1 MNQPPTTL
9 CIGDFE
15 LDPAARELRR
25 DGALVELPSSA
36 FDGLVY
42 LIRHR
47 DRAVG
52 RDELMA
58 AIWGRSDVADSLLG
72 QTLMRLRR
80 TLGDSG
86 EAQQWIRTVPRFGY
100 RWVGPVSERQG
111 PVEAI
116 AVEAPASVLPSLP
129 DAATGHVAAGEAAS
143 AGIAV
148 SDGATP
154 ATDDGAVDT
163 DLAALT
169 TTAAVTTEAKTLDA
183 VQIPT
188 APAAFFRRQ
197 WRALA
202 AVAAVLLAVA
212 GWALLAPRP
221 TADAPTP
228 TRPPLAQQ
236 TAAAAVVLPAR
247 IQAGEEWGWLRLGL
261 MDLVAGR
268 LRRGALATAA
278 SESVVSLLRD
288 AETEDNAA
296 IALRL
301 RESGLAGDDTVQI
314 FPEVELVSGQWLVRL
329 QARQGRRELTVETRA
344 DDAIRAA
351 REATDTLLLR
361 LGHLPPD
368 QRDEAPQALTEL
380 LQRTRA
386 AMLAD
391 QLQLAVELIRRADS
405 NLRERPEIV
414 LRQAQIELR
423 AGDYLAVEQ
432 RLLQLLDT
440 VSPERD
446 AELRGR
452 ALVTLAAS
460 YIRRERPADAAIH
473 YDEAIRLLRQ
483 GQAPEALGLALLG
496 RGLVATLAQRYDAAL
511 ADLGLARSEM
521 ESAGNALG
529 VGQVDLNLALIE
541 VLRRRPATA
550 LGALVD
556 TAARF
561 QRLGAQE
568 EFVFTLASIAEVQQ
582 LLLDHE
588 AALATTERYWPPP
601 AHSQNLRLRWKL
613 SLVRAQALFEAGR
626 LDATAQLVRELLDGS
641 DAALD
646 QAVRAKAAVLP
657 AQIAA
662 ARGEHARAAEL
673 ARAAL
678 TPALEQSDRCR
689 YLQTWA
695 LRLRALRRQG
705 ELAQAQRETG
715 EFTAWTQ
722 RQSDPWSRAQAALAQ
737 AEQAAA
743 ESRTEPAL
751 ALYQQALDL
760 LDTAGAVP
768 DDLVDAVQPYAD
780 TLIRDGQLDRAR
792 AVTARIAAWADH
804 DLRAASVFVQINAAL
819 GRPKALQ
826 AAERRAALLA
836 GERPLVAISR

>member
-1 MNQPPTTL
+1 MASL
-9 CIGDFE
+9 YLGIGDFE

-25 DGALVELPSSA
+25 DGTLVELPSSA

-47 DRAVG
+47 ERAVG

-100 RWVGPVSERQG
+100 RWVGPVSERTG
-111 PVEAI
+111 
-116 AVEAPASVLPSLP
+116 AVETASPADTPAAAVAQLADAADSA
-129 DAATGHVAAGEAAS
+129 AATGKAG
-143 AGIAV
+143 
-148 SDGATP
+148 P
-154 ATDDGAVDT
+154 
-163 DLAALT
+163 
-169 TTAAVTTEAKTLDA
+169 
-183 VQIPT
+183 
-188 APAAFFRRQ
+188 
-197 WRALA
+197 A
-202 AVAAVLLAVA
+202 AVAADDAATAVADGATDAGAAAAAFNAIDTTTPAVDDATATPPAPAGVFRHWYALAAAAALLLALASWSLLRPRAA
-212 GWALLAPRP
+212 GPASAPVH
-221 TADAPTP
+221 ASA
-228 TRPPLAQQ
+228 AAQ
-236 TAAAAVVLPAR
+236 TAAPAVVLPAR

-268 LRRGALATAA
+268 LRRGTLATAS
-278 SESVVSLLRD
+278 SESVVSLLRE
-288 AETEDNAA
+288 AESEDNSA
-296 IALRL
+296 ITQRL
-301 RESGLAGDDTVQI
+301 REAGLADDGTVQV
-314 FPEVELVSGQWLVRL
+314 FPEVELASGQWLVRL
-329 QARQGRRELTVETRA
+329 QARHGRRELTVETRA

-351 REATDTLLLR
+351 REAADTLLLR

-391 QLQLAVELIRRADS
+391 QLQLAVELIRRADAG
-405 NLRERPEIV
+405 LRARPEIV

-521 ESAGNALG
+521 EAAGNALG

-626 LDATAQLVRELLDGS
+626 LDASAQLVRELLDGS
-641 DAALD
+641 DAVLD
-646 QAVRAKAAVLP
+646 QAERAKAAVLP

-673 ARAAL
+673 AQAAL

-705 ELAQAQRETG
+705 ELARAQRETA
-715 EFTAWTQ
+715 EFAAWTQ

-751 ALYQQALDL
+751 ALFQQALDA
-760 LDTAGAVP
+760 LDAAGAVP

-792 AVTARIAAWADH
+792 AVTARIAAWSDH

-819 GRPKALQ
+819 GRPQALQ

>member
-1 MNQPPTTL
+1 MNLPPTPL
-9 CIGDFE
+9 CLGDFE
-15 LDPAARELRR
+15 LDSAARELRR

-100 RWVGPVSERQG
+100 RWVGPVSER
-111 PVEAI
+111 AA
-116 AVEAPASVLPSLP
+116 AVEAMPPAEMPASVVLPQG
-129 DAATGHVAAGEAAS
+129 THEHTTGEAADS
-143 AGIAV
+143 TPTAVTADAAAPTVTTEPAAEAVVSIA
-148 SDGATP
+148 
-154 ATDDGAVDT
+154 
-163 DLAALT
+163 T
-169 TTAAVTTEAKTLDA
+169 TTAELAGDATPMPPARAGSVRRHWRRLATAATLLL
-183 VQIPT
+183 
-188 APAAFFRRQ
+188 
-197 WRALA
+197 ALA
-202 AVAAVLLAVA
+202 S
-212 GWALLAPRP
+212 WALLQPDARTGAPAPRP
-221 TADAPTP
+221 SLASTRNAAP
-228 TRPPLAQQ
+228 
-236 TAAAAVVLPAR
+236 AVVLPAR
-247 IQAGEEWGWLRLGL
+247 VQAGEEWGWLRLGL

-268 LRRGALATAA
+268 LRRGALATAS
-278 SESVVSLLRD
+278 SESVVALLRE
-288 AETEDNAA
+288 AEPEGGSAVA
-296 IALRL
+296 QRL
-301 RESGLAGDDTVQI
+301 REAGLADEDTVQV
-314 FPEVELVSGQWLVRL
+314 FPEVEQLSGQWLVRL

-368 QRDEAPQALTEL
+368 QRDETPQALTEL

-391 QLQLAVELIRRADS
+391 QLQLAVELIRRADDS
-405 NLRERPEIV
+405 LRQRPEIV

-521 ESAGNALG
+521 EAGGNALG

-550 LGALVD
+550 LAALVD

-568 EFVFTLASIAEVQQ
+568 EFVFTLASISEVQQ

-626 LDATAQLVRELLDGS
+626 LDATTQLVRELLDGS

-673 ARAAL
+673 AQAAL

-705 ELAQAQRETG
+705 ELAAAQRETTD
-715 EFTAWTQ
+715 FVAWTQ
-722 RQSDPWSRAQAALAQ
+722 RQTDPWSHAQAALAQ

-743 ESRTEPAL
+743 ESRTEAAL
-751 ALYQQALDL
+751 ALFQQALDG
-760 LDTAGAVP
+760 LDAAGAVP

-792 AVTARIAAWADH
+792 AVTARIAAWADR

-819 GRPKALQ
+819 GRPQALQ

-836 GERPLVAISR
+836 GERPLVAINH

>member
-1 MNQPPTTL
+1 MASL
-9 CIGDFE
+9 YLGIGDFE

-25 DGALVELPSSA
+25 GGALVELPSSA

-47 DRAVG
+47 ERAVG

-100 RWVGPVSERQG
+100 RWVGPVSEHTG
-111 PVEAI
+111 
-116 AVEAPASVLPSLP
+116 AVETALPADIPAPAPPPLADGAEPAGATGKVNSVAVAVD
-129 DAATGHVAAGEAAS
+129 DAA
-143 AGIAV
+143 
-148 SDGATP
+148 
-154 ATDDGAVDT
+154 
-163 DLAALT
+163 
-169 TTAAVTTEAKTLDA
+169 AAVTDAEADA
-183 VQIPT
+183 GAAAVTIRTADAT
-188 APAAFFRRQ
+188 APAVNGETATAPAPATVLRH
-197 WRALA
+197 WRVLA
-202 AVAAVLLAVA
+202 AAAALLLAFA
-212 GWALLAPRP
+212 SWALLQPRP
-221 TADAPTP
+221 AEPTSAPV
-228 TRPPLAQQ
+228 RSSAAQ
-236 TAAAAVVLPAR
+236 AAAPAVVLPAR

-268 LRRGALATAA
+268 LRRGALATAS
-278 SESVVSLLRD
+278 SESVVSLLRE
-288 AETEDNAA
+288 AETEDNST
-296 IALRL
+296 IAQRL
-301 RESGLAGDDTVQI
+301 REGGLADDGTVQV
-314 FPEVELVSGQWLVRL
+314 FPEVELASGQWLVRL
-329 QARQGRRELTVETRA
+329 QARHGRRELTVETRA

-391 QLQLAVELIRRADS
+391 QLQLAVELIRRADAG
-405 NLRERPEIV
+405 LRERPEIV

-440 VSPERD
+440 VGPERD

-521 ESAGNALG
+521 EAAGNALG

-582 LLLDHE
+582 LLLEHE

-641 DAALD
+641 DAVLD
-646 QAVRAKAAVLP
+646 QAERAKAAVLP

-662 ARGEHARAAEL
+662 ARGEHVRAAEL

-705 ELAQAQRETG
+705 ELAQAQRETT
-715 EFTAWTQ
+715 EFAAWTQ

-751 ALYQQALDL
+751 VLFQQALEA
-760 LDTAGAVP
+760 LDAAGAVP

-792 AVTARIAAWADH
+792 AVTARIAAWSDH

-819 GRPKALQ
+819 GRPQALQ

-836 GERPLVAISR
+836 GERPLVAISH

>member
-1 MNQPPTTL
+1 MHAMNAPPSL
-9 CIGDFE
+9 LGLGEFE

-25 DGALVELPSSA
+25 GGTLVELPSSA

-100 RWVGPVSERQG
+100 RWVGPVSERG
-111 PVEAI
+111 AGT
-116 AVEAPASVLPSLP
+116 AAKPAP
-129 DAATGHVAAGEAAS
+129 DAAAALLLTNEAADTAAASSAAVAVDAVAANEA
-143 AGIAV
+143 I
-148 SDGATP
+148 TP
-154 ATDDGAVDT
+154 AIGNP
-163 DLAALT
+163 AAT
-169 TTAAVTTEAKTLDA
+169 AATTA
-183 VQIPT
+183 I
-188 APAAFFRRQ
+188 
-197 WRALA
+197 A
-202 AVAAVLLAVA
+202 AVAALPDAGVTATASTQRSSWRRHAAAAAAALLLALTA
-212 GWALLAPRP
+212 WALLSPRP
-221 TADAPTP
+221 AADAAAPA
-228 TRPPLAQQ
+228 RRSAAQ
-236 TAAAAVVLPAR
+236 TAAPAVVVPAQV
-247 IQAGEEWGWLRLGL
+247 QAGEEWAWLRLGL
-261 MDLVAGR
+261 MDLVAGH

-288 AETEDNAA
+288 AETGDSAA
-296 IALRL
+296 TAQRL
-301 RESGLAGDDTVQI
+301 REGGLADDDTVQI
-314 FPEVELVSGQWLVRL
+314 FPEVEQAAGQWLVRL
-329 QARQGRRELTVETRA
+329 QARQGRRELSVETRA
-344 DDAIRAA
+344 DDAIVAA

-368 QRDEAPQALTEL
+368 QRDETPQALTEL

-391 QLQLAVELIRRADS
+391 QLQLAVELIRRADA

-440 VSPERD
+440 VGPERD

-460 YIRRERPADAAIH
+460 YIRRERPDDAAIH
-473 YDEAIRLLRQ
+473 YDEAIRLLRP

-496 RGLVATLAQRYDAAL
+496 RGLVATLAQRYEAAL

-582 LLLDHE
+582 LLLDHD

-641 DAALD
+641 DETLD

-662 ARGEHARAAEL
+662 ARGEHAQAAEL
-673 ARAAL
+673 ARSAL
-678 TPALEQSDRCR
+678 TPVLEHSDRCR

-705 ELAQAQRETG
+705 ELAQAQRETA
-715 EFTAWTQ
+715 EFTAWAQ
-722 RQSDPWSRAQAALAQ
+722 RQADPWNRAQAALAQ

-743 ESRTEPAL
+743 ESRTEQAL
-751 ALYQQALDL
+751 ALFQQALET
-760 LDTAGAVP
+760 LDSAGAVP

-780 TLIRDGQLDRAR
+780 ALIRDGQLDRAR
-792 AVTARIAAWADH
+792 AVTARIAAWSDH

-819 GRPKALQ
+819 GRPQALQ

-836 GERPLVAISR
+836 GERPLVAINH